1 MQVFGHPASSNLTV
15 TSSPLA
21 VHAGRQ
27 QAAGPP
33 PSYPQSVQI
42 PHADARW
49 AISVPVGDMAPTE
62 PPM

>member
-15 TSSPLA
+15 TSSPMT
-21 VHAGRQ
+21 VHAARQ
-27 QAAGPP
+27 HAAGPP

-49 AISVPVGDMAPTE
+49 AIPVTVGHMAPTK
-62 PPM
+62 PPT